1 MRHLKAFY
9 VFHITADSSSYSDAA
24 EKLHITHGAVSKQ
37 IKLLEQYLSQ
47 VLFYKKGRN
56 MLLTTE
62 GKLLKQYTNQAF
74 SALSNGVNTLMK
86 KDHAHLSVS
95 CEPTLTM
102 RWLMPRLASFYQQ
115 TGIDVRLSTAGGPVT
130 LNDDDIS
137 LAIRRDDFEINPD
150 YTAHS
155 LTPEY
160 VGPVTSPEYWSK
172 IKDDLSTCTLLHS
185 NTRPTAWADWL
196 TATDTYLSAT
206 NEKSFEHF
214 YFGLQAASDGLGVA
228 IGSYPL
234 VIDDIKNG
242 RLIAPFGF
250 IDSEHRYVLI
260 SQHPRCNPLEQEFA
274 TWLER
279 ELVTLQPSQIED
291 QRSPMP

>member
-9 VFHITADSSSYSDAA
+9 VFHITAESLTYSEAA

-37 IKLLEQYLSQ
+37 IKLLEQHLSQ
-47 VLFYKKGRN
+47 TLFYKKGRN

-62 GKLLKQYTNQAF
+62 GQLLKQYTDKAF
-74 SALSNGVNTLMK
+74 GALSDGVTALTK
-86 KDHAHLSVS
+86 KDNVHLDVS

-130 LNDDDIS
+130 LSADGIS
-137 LAIRRDDFEINPD
+137 LAIRRDDFELNPD
-150 YTAHS
+150 YVPHL
-155 LTPEY
+155 LTTEY

-172 IKDDLSTCTLLHS
+172 IKDTLESCTLLHS
-185 NTRPTAWADWL
+185 NTRPTAWSDWL
-196 TATDTYLSAT
+196 AATKTQLSQP

-214 YFGLQAASDGLGVA
+214 YFCLQAASDGLGIA
-228 IGSYPL
+228 MGSYPL
-234 VIDDIKNG
+234 VVDDIKRG

-250 IDSEHRYVLI
+250 IESGHNYVLI
-260 SQHPRCNPLEQEFA
+260 SQHDSWNQHEQAFANWLQLELAQ
-274 TWLER
+274 LKPI
-279 ELVTLQPSQIED
+279 LIED
-291 QRSPMP
+291 

>member
-9 VFHITADSSSYSDAA
+9 VFHITAESLTYSEAA

-37 IKLLEQYLSQ
+37 IKLLEQHLSQ
-47 VLFYKKGRN
+47 TLFYKKGRN

-62 GKLLKQYTNQAF
+62 GQLLKQYTDKAF
-74 SALSNGVNTLMK
+74 GALRNGVTALTK
-86 KDHAHLSVS
+86 KDNVHLDVS

-130 LNDDDIS
+130 LSKDGIS
-137 LAIRRDDFEINPD
+137 LAIRRDDFELNPD
-150 YTAHS
+150 YVPHL
-155 LTPEY
+155 LTTEY

-172 IKDDLSTCTLLHS
+172 IKDTLESCTLLHS
-185 NTRPTAWADWL
+185 NTRPTAWSDWL
-196 TATDTYLSAT
+196 AATKTHRSKP

-214 YFGLQAASDGLGVA
+214 YFCLQAASDGLGIA
-228 IGSYPL
+228 MGSYPL
-234 VIDDIKNG
+234 VVDDIKRG

-250 IDSEHRYVLI
+250 IESGHNYVLI
-260 SQHPRCNPLEQEFA
+260 SQHDSWNQHEQAFANWLQLELAQLKP
-274 TWLER
+274 T
-279 ELVTLQPSQIED
+279 PIED
-291 QRSPMP
+291 